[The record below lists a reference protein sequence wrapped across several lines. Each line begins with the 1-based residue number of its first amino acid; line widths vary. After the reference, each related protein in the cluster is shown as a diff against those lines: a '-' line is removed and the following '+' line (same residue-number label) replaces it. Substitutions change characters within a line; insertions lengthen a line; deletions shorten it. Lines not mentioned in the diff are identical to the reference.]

1 MLKTG
6 DRRNVFPF
14 PDTVFSRSSRLRN
27 VPSVPGFLLLVLAGG
42 ALLAGQN
49 AAQPGGSGAFAT
61 GRYRNLFVET
71 GHAPREVSRK
81 ISAAFLRLFHPSP
94 ITQGVYFPAG
104 SNANGP
110 LAYIFDA
117 GHDEVRSEGMSY
129 GMMIAVQ
136 LDKKIEFDAL
146 WNWAKTYMYHD
157 SPGHPAR
164 GYFSWSMKVDG
175 TPKDEM
181 PAADAEE
188 YFATSLY
195 FAAGRWGNGSGIY
208 DYRAAADRL
217 LTDMRHRELITG
229 RTVKGVRTAGELFHP
244 EYAMVRFSP
253 TVEARDFTDPSYHLP
268 AFYELW
274 ARWGPVADRSFWAK
288 AAAASREF
296 FQRTTHPITGLAPEY
311 ATFGGPPWAAEW
323 DNQSVHFRFDAW
335 RTAMNWSVDWAWWG
349 LDARERQLSDR
360 LQEFFESRGLSA
372 YGNEFTLDGRQ
383 LGSAHST
390 GLVAMNAVA
399 SLAAT
404 QPRAL
409 RFVDALW
416 YAPVPS
422 GQWRYYDGMLYL
434 LGLLHCSGEFRIWT
448 PQGQLQP
455 ASGTLSK
462 P

>member
-1 MLKTG
+1 MNRSLLNL
-6 DRRNVFPF
+6 RFPA
-14 PDTVFSRSSRLRN
+14 
-27 VPSVPGFLLLVLAGG
+27 GIGALLLLLAGG
-42 ALLAGQN
+42 ALFAGGN
-49 AAQPGGSGAFAT
+49 PVQPGKTGAPDGDRGSGAFAT
-61 GRYRNLFVET
+61 GRYRNLFVER
-71 GHAPREVSRK
+71 GHSSRDVSRK

-94 ITQGVYFPAG
+94 ISQGVYFPAE

-110 LAYIFDA
+110 LAYIWDA
-117 GHDEVRSEGMSY
+117 AHGDVRSEGMAY

-157 SPGHPAR
+157 APSHPAR
-164 GYFSWSMKVDG
+164 GYFSWSMKTDG
-175 TPKDEM
+175 APNDEM
-181 PAADAEE
+181 PVADAEE
-188 YFATSLY
+188 YFATALY
-195 FAAGRWGNGSGIY
+195 FAAGRWGSGSGIY

-217 LTDMRHRELITG
+217 LTDMRHREMITG
-229 RTVKGVRTAGELFHP
+229 RTVKGVRTAGALFQP
-244 EYAMVRFSP
+244 EYAMMRFSP
-253 TVEARDFTDPSYHLP
+253 TIESRDFTDPSYHVP

-274 ARWGPVADRSFWAK
+274 ARWGPLADRSFWAK
-288 AAAASREF
+288 AAAASRELF
-296 FQRTTHPITGLAPEY
+296 PRTAHPITGLTPDY

-323 DNQSVHFRFDAW
+323 DNQSVNFRFDAW

-349 LDARERQLSDR
+349 MDARERQLSDR
-360 LQEFFESRGLSA
+360 LQEFFEARGLTV
-372 YGNEFTLDGRQ
+372 YGNQFTLDGRQ

-422 GQWRYYDGMLYL
+422 GEWRYYDGMLYL

-448 PQGQLQP
+448 PPGQMQP
-455 ASGTLSK
+455 ASKSFSK